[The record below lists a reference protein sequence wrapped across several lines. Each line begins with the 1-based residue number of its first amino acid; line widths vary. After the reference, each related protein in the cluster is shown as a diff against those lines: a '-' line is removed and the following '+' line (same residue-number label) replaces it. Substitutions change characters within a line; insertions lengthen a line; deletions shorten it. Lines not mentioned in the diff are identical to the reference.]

1 MKSDEEGGRDET
13 FWQLLKL
20 DGKKQMETAGNI
32 NQNKDIHWPLTS
44 TTVVCSEDL
53 CSPLIHTIP

>member
-32 NQNKDIHWPLTS
+32 NQNKDIH
-44 TTVVCSEDL
+44 
-53 CSPLIHTIP
+53 